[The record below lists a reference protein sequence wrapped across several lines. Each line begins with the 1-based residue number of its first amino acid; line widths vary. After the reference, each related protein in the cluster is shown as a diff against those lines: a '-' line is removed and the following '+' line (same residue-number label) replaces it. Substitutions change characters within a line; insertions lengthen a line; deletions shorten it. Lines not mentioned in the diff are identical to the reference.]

1 VKHIHIHTGVEME
14 GQWFQY
20 SSLRLGVVS
29 EFRGTYNSNLQ
40 LCYLRLS
47 VQAGE
52 SDIGDEMIV
61 KRLALKFGGTIFEFG
76 PAQPFKLRF
85 KLQLFPEA

>member
-1 VKHIHIHTGVEME
+1 VNFEV
-14 GQWFQY
+14 
-20 SSLRLGVVS
+20 
-29 EFRGTYNSNLQ
+29 GTYNSNLQ

-61 KRLALKFGGTIFEFG
+61 KRLALKFGTIFEFG
-76 PAQPFKLRF
+76 PAQPFKLQASSF
-85 KLQLFPEA
+85 WE